1 MRPRFGTR
9 GDRLRGRTRLDQ
21 VQDGR
26 IHEGAHRR
34 GVRRA
39 HFGAHRMEHL
49 CRAGRNPHRGHVVPA
64 RHRGRLLHL
73 RRAALRN
80 HRPLDG
86 HPHDAGQPGTHPREA
101 RRPAETPVRLR
112 IAAARGR
119 GAPYGRAPRQ
129 RPEGAHL
136 VALVDIGF
144 VGKDTLDDVDFED
157 YYELLDL
164 EIGKCYFAVA
174 AYPEYRDKVFNR
186 RKKIASK
193 YTNVAKKY
201 FASKQEDV
209 EIIKLEG
216 SVELGP
222 VTGISDAIV
231 DIVETG
237 STLKANGLEVIEK
250 VSDISTR
257 MIVNKVAFKFKKD
270 EIMNIVNQLEK
281 VIGGNQ
287 NA

>member
-1 MRPRFGTR
+1 MIKIAITK
-9 GDRLRGRTRLDQ
+9 
-21 VQDGR
+21 GR
-26 IHEGAHRR
+26 IEKQVCKLLAEAGFDMDPIFNKDRELLIETKD
-34 GVRRA
+34 GISMI
-39 HFGAHRMEHL
+39 FGKPNDVVTFLEH
-49 CRAGRNPHRGHVVPA
+49 G
-64 RHRGRLLHL
+64 
-73 RRAALRN
+73 
-80 HRPLDG
+80 
-86 HPHDAGQPGTHPREA
+86 
-101 RRPAETPVRLR
+101 
-112 IAAARGR
+112 I
-119 GAPYGRAPRQ
+119 
-129 RPEGAHL
+129 
-136 VALVDIGF
+136 VDIGF
-144 VGKDTLDDVDFED
+144 VGKDTLDDIDFED

-164 EIGKCYFAVA
+164 EIGKCYFAVN
-174 AYPEYRDKVFNR
+174 KVFNR

-281 VIGGNQ
+281 VIGGN
-287 NA
+287 

>member
-1 MRPRFGTR
+1 MDPIFNKDRELLIETKDGISMIFGKPNDVVTF
-9 GDRLRGRTRLDQ
+9 L
-21 VQDGR
+21 
-26 IHEGAHRR
+26 
-34 GVRRA
+34 
-39 HFGAHRMEHL
+39 EH
-49 CRAGRNPHRGHVVPA
+49 G
-64 RHRGRLLHL
+64 
-73 RRAALRN
+73 
-80 HRPLDG
+80 
-86 HPHDAGQPGTHPREA
+86 
-101 RRPAETPVRLR
+101 
-112 IAAARGR
+112 I
-119 GAPYGRAPRQ
+119 
-129 RPEGAHL
+129 
-136 VALVDIGF
+136 VDIGF

-174 AYPEYRDKVFNR
+174 AYPVIYE
-186 RKKIASK
+186 IK
-193 YTNVAKKY
+193 YLIVVKRLPANIQMLTKKY

-231 DIVETG
+231 DLVETG

-281 VIGGNQ
+281 VIGGN
-287 NA
+287 

>member
-1 MRPRFGTR
+1 MIFGKPNDVVTF
-9 GDRLRGRTRLDQ
+9 L
-21 VQDGR
+21 
-26 IHEGAHRR
+26 
-34 GVRRA
+34 
-39 HFGAHRMEHL
+39 EH
-49 CRAGRNPHRGHVVPA
+49 G
-64 RHRGRLLHL
+64 
-73 RRAALRN
+73 
-80 HRPLDG
+80 
-86 HPHDAGQPGTHPREA
+86 
-101 RRPAETPVRLR
+101 
-112 IAAARGR
+112 I
-119 GAPYGRAPRQ
+119 
-129 RPEGAHL
+129 
-136 VALVDIGF
+136 VDIGF

-174 AYPEYRDKVFNR
+174 AYPEYRKKVFNR

-237 STLKANGLEVIEK
+237 TTLKENGLEVVEDVAK
-250 VSDISTR
+250 VSAR
-257 MIVNKVAFKFKKD
+257 LIVNTVSMKLRQN
-270 EIMNIVNQLEK
+270 EIESLIAKIENEINK
-281 VIGGNQ
+281 
-287 NA
+287 

>member
-1 MRPRFGTR
+1 MEPIFNKKRELLIETKDGISMIFGKPNDVVTF
-9 GDRLRGRTRLDQ
+9 L
-21 VQDGR
+21 
-26 IHEGAHRR
+26 
-34 GVRRA
+34 
-39 HFGAHRMEHL
+39 EH
-49 CRAGRNPHRGHVVPA
+49 G
-64 RHRGRLLHL
+64 
-73 RRAALRN
+73 
-80 HRPLDG
+80 
-86 HPHDAGQPGTHPREA
+86 
-101 RRPAETPVRLR
+101 
-112 IAAARGR
+112 I
-119 GAPYGRAPRQ
+119 
-129 RPEGAHL
+129 
-136 VALVDIGF
+136 VDIGF

-270 EIMNIVNQLEK
+270 EIMNIVNQLKK